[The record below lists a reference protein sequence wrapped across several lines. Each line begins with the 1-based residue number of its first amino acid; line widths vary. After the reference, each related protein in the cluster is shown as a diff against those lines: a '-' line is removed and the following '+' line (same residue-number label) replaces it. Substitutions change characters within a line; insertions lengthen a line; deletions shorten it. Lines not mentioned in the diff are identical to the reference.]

1 MPRPV
6 TIPIRRRGTRWQVS
20 IPARYSETGA
30 RARPSFATK
39 KKAELHRI
47 KVMAEIRAHGASARN
62 LTPGKAEEMAKAM
75 DLLAEWPEVTLL
87 DAVRDYAERRRKRE
101 RSVTFEKLWEEH
113 VAIKTAEGVSDL
125 YLRDMGRTG
134 GELVAKIG
142 RRNVADLEP
151 AAIEKAMDACFATPR
166 RFNNAVRNI
175 RPAFTLAVR
184 RGYTYANPFERI
196 AMKKQPVREIG
207 ILTVDEA
214 KAAIAACRD
223 HSKNTEISKSYRVDA
238 TPALAAVAIQL
249 FAGVRPAEIT
259 RLDWS
264 DVAFDHGTIR
274 ISGKHAKTRSARII
288 PMEDN
293 LVSWLKTIPEAE
305 RTGPVCP
312 SGFQRKMQAVRSAA
326 GFSDRQDVLRHTF
339 ATYHLAAYADVN
351 RLREAM
357 GHETADVLFNH
368 YRAVVTKQDALKFWL
383 IAPDEKPRKT
393 LIREV
398 TA

>member
-6 TIPIRRRGTRWQVS
+6 TIPIRRRGNRWQLS
-20 IPARYSETGA
+20 IPARYSDTGA

-39 KKAELHRI
+39 KQAELHRI
-47 KVMAEIRAHGASARN
+47 KVMASIRQHGGHARN
-62 LTPGKAEEMAKAM
+62 LTPGKAEEIARAEG
-75 DLLAEWPEVTLL
+75 LLSDWPEVTLL
-87 DAVRDYAERRRKRE
+87 DAVRDYADRRRKQE
-101 RSVTFEKLWEEH
+101 RSVTFAALWEEH
-113 VAIKTAEGVSDL
+113 VAIKTAEGISDV

-142 RRNVADLEP
+142 KRNVADLEP
-151 AAIEKAMDACFATPR
+151 AAIEKAMDACFATAR

-184 RGYTYANPFERI
+184 RGYTHANPFDRI
-196 AMKKQPVREIG
+196 AMKKQPVREIE

-214 KAAIAACRD
+214 RAAIAACRD
-223 HSKNTEISKSYRVDA
+223 HKANTALPKSYRIDA
-238 TPALAAVAIQL
+238 TSALPAVAIQL
-249 FAGVRPAEIT
+249 FAGVRPAEVT
-259 RLDWS
+259 RLDWA

-274 ISGKHAKTRSARII
+274 IAGKHAKTRSARII

-293 LVSWLKTIPEAE
+293 LVGWLKTIPEEE
-305 RTGPVCP
+305 RAGPVCP
-312 SGFQRKMQAVRSAA
+312 SGFQKKMQAVRSAA

-339 ATYHLAAYADVN
+339 ASYHLAAYADVN

-368 YRAVVTKQDALKFWL
+368 YRAVVTKRDALAFWS
-383 IAPDEKPRKT
+383 IAPEGTPTIK
-393 LIREV
+393 EA